1 MSNVLILSKVNIKEQ
16 YLRLNLEIAIQN
28 VTEQDIHI
36 NKSLKHNPSSLHDI
50 TILNISHKNF
60 TFVLILSLSLQNTHE
75 TAAGN

>member
-1 MSNVLILSKVNIKEQ
+1 MEEYDHNERPI
-16 YLRLNLEIAIQN
+16 EINQI
-28 VTEQDIHI
+28 VTEQEIHI

>member
-1 MSNVLILSKVNIKEQ
+1 MNKWVQDCIPNLKVTNKI
-16 YLRLNLEIAIQN
+16 
-28 VTEQDIHI
+28 VTEQEIHI

-50 TILNISHKNF
+50 TILDISHKNF